1 MNRSDLRP
9 GDLVFFY
16 SGPSHVGIYVGDN
29 KMVHAP
35 KPGRSVEVV
44 NMANYWDG
52 QYTGARRVA

>member
-1 MNRSDLRP
+1 M
-9 GDLVFFY
+9 
-16 SGPSHVGIYVGDN
+16 GIYVGDN